1 MADQKYDVIVI
12 GGGSAGCVAAT
23 RLSEDPDRQ
32 VLLLEAGPDLW
43 PLPELVANAAMQTR
57 LLLESDF
64 VSMFPTQRH
73 LDGSTYYALA
83 GRIMGG
89 GSSVNVMSVLR
100 PQRYDLDQ
108 WVAAGNPDWS
118 YERCLPFMKK
128 IESDQDFSNDPL
140 HGKDGP
146 LYVKRH
152 FTLDM
157 DMSPPVKAFLDAAYG
172 MGLPKCPDLNVPE
185 PYGVCAS
192 PYNIKDGKRQSVVIA
207 YLNQARER
215 KNLII
220 IDQATVHSLKL
231 SGKKAEGVS
240 YEKDGQMHTVF
251 GDQILLTSG
260 VYGSPQ
266 ILMLS
271 GIGPSAELKKHG
283 IPIAH
288 ELPGV
293 GENYHDHPVVFMTY
307 EGARDFE
314 EDWVI
319 PRFRLIIRKNPIS
332 EAANF
337 HINMRPPTVVTGL
350 KRMLPISAHLLEQRN
365 RGRVFL
371 QSADPHDQVGIDSCM
386 LEHPEDLKAMVEA
399 MQFIDDLVHQPA
411 AREFYGPL
419 IQPALGEDWGAFAR
433 KTYDSYHH
441 GVGTCKMG
449 PASDPRAVVDQRL
462 RVHGIQNLWVGDAA
476 IMPVVSR
483 ANTNLTSIM
492 IGERLADFVQEV
504 A

>member
-1 MADQKYDVIVI
+1 MADKYDVIIV

-32 VLLLEAGPDLW
+32 VLLLEAGPDPW
-43 PLPELVANAAMQTR
+43 PLPELVADASKQTR

-64 VSMFPTQRH
+64 LSMFATQRR

-108 WVAAGNPDWS
+108 WVAAGNPDWT

-128 IESDQDFSNDPL
+128 IESDQDFPDDPI
-140 HGKDGP
+140 HGRDGP

-152 FTLDM
+152 FTLEM
-157 DMSPPVKAFLDAAYG
+157 EMSPPVKAFLDAAYG

-192 PYNIKDGKRQSVVIA
+192 PYNIKDGKRQSTVIA
-207 YLNQARER
+207 YLNQARDR
-215 KNLII
+215 KNLTIV
-220 IDQATVHSLKL
+220 DRATVHTLML
-231 SGKKAEGVS
+231 SGKKAEGVN
-240 YEKDGQMHTVF
+240 YEKDGQLHRAQ
-251 GDQILLTSG
+251 GGQILLTSG

-271 GIGPSAELKKHG
+271 GVGPSAELKKHG
-283 IPIAH
+283 IAVVH
-288 ELPGV
+288 ELNGI
-293 GENYHDHPVVFMTY
+293 GENYQDHPVVFMTY
-307 EGARDFE
+307 EGARDFN

-371 QSADPHDQVGIDSCM
+371 QSSDPHDLVGIDSCM

-399 MQFIDDLVHQPA
+399 MRFIDDLVRQPQTKG
-411 AREFYGPL
+411 FYGPL
-419 IQPALGEDWGAFAR
+419 IQPGPGEDWGAFAR

-449 PASDPRAVVDQRL
+449 PASDPMAVVDQRL
-462 RVHGIQNLWVGDAA
+462 RVHGMQNLWVGDAA

-483 ANTNLTSIM
+483 ANTNLSSIM